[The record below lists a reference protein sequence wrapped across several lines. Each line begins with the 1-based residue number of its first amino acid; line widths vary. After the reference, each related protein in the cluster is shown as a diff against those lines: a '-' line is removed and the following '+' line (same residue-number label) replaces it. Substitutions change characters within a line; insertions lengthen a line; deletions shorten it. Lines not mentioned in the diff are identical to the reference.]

1 MRNVPANFNE
11 LLLLSLHKI
20 RIRKKH
26 VPADSDRIAKCFM
39 RNKSWH
45 LRSFNRPTL
54 DETATQDYK
63 TVSTILLI
71 GSQRRRWRHCR
82 LYNFVLILND

>member
-11 LLLLSLHKI
+11 LLLLSLYKI

-39 RNKSWH
+39 RNKRWH
-45 LRSFNRPTL
+45 LSSFNRPTL
-54 DETATQDYK
+54 DEIATQDYK
-63 TVSTILLI
+63 TVSTILVI
-71 GSQRRRWRHCR
+71 DGGGGGGGIVAFIT
-82 LYNFVLILND
+82 LY